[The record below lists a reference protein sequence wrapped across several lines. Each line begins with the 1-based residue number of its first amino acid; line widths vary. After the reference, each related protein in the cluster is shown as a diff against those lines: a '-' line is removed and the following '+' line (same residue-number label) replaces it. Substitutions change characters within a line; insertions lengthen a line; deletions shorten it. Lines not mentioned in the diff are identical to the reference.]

1 MILGA
6 FAGVSLTTGLADD
19 SFLSP
24 AVPEDGRSALV
35 IGGIG
40 MGGLTGLF
48 LPLIL
53 LGLVRGTE
61 EKPRLRTAEALRK
74 VLAVLVFD
82 VYLLA
87 VSVVVAQL
95 GWVLPEGL
103 TVLLSV
109 FVIGFSWMPLA
120 LIPWER
126 FGLTDVGAR
135 LGSRNGSD
143 SNKPD

>member
-6 FAGVSLTTGLADD
+6 FAVVSLTTGLADD